1 MEKISIVKSGNR
13 YDGLINI
20 KEPAEIGQETTF
32 EFYRTFES
40 DVPPATNKQEF
51 IKCFFKDIIK
61 NVITNKVIGF
71 QVKQYRDDSS
81 YIVFNTEIAMRGHD
95 LDIVTFLTTICPIIQ

>member
-40 DVPPATNKQEF
+40 DVPPATNKTEF
-51 IKCFFKDIIK
+51 VKQFFKDIIK
-61 NVITNKVIGF
+61 NAVKNKVIGF
-71 QVKQYRDDSS
+71 QVKQYKDDST
-81 YIVFNTEIAMRGHD
+81 YVVYNTEIALRDHIID
-95 LDIVTFLTTICPIIQ
+95 VVTFLITECEILQ